1 MEDIKLD
8 ENKDKQKEKEIVK
21 DENKNQEKNNQNNNN
36 KNIPRKRREQKQ
48 KIQRERQNNYFRGR
62 KRFRYIY
69 RSKSRNADRNKKR
82 ALNKEDPI
90 FGFRNDKYKEIME
103 MNEDEKEDEEY
114 GFIFQSNKPLK
125 VYKTFDDMKLRD
137 ELMKGIYAYGFDKPS
152 SVQQR
157 AIMPIIEGKDVI
169 VQSQAGTGK
178 TCVFSVGALQRIE
191 TKIKDTQILILSPT
205 RELAEQSQKVI
216 LALGDYMKVTAH
228 CCVGGKS
235 VEEDLKRFNHGTQII
250 SGTPGRVYDM
260 IQRKTFKT
268 KNVKMLIIDEA
279 DEMLSKGFKE
289 QVYDIYRYLPVSTQN
304 VVVSA
309 TLPED
314 VLEMTSQFMAE
325 DTVKILVKRSKI
337 SLEGIK
343 QFYIDVEKEE
353 HKFATLCDLYDSL
366 TISQAVIFCNEKK
379 TVEWLT
385 TKMRENFFTVS
396 MMHGDLPQK
405 ERDKIMQEFRMG
417 ETRVLIAS
425 DIWGRG
431 LDVQQVSLVINYDL
445 PFNKEM
451 YIHRIGRSGRFGR
464 RGIAINLVKE
474 EQMKLLHDI
483 EKYYS
488 ITIDEMPN
496 NINEYL

>member
-1 MEDIKLD
+1 MELD
-8 ENKDKQKEKEIVK
+8 ENKEEPKNEIINNEDKKKSEIKKEDKKINNKKYRNEI
-21 DENKNQEKNNQNNNN
+21 NINQER
-36 KNIPRKRREQKQ
+36 RKREK
-48 KIQRERQNNYFRGR
+48 YFRGR

-69 RSKSRNADRNKKR
+69 RSKSRNADRNKNR
-82 ALNKEDPI
+82 ELNREDPI
-90 FGFRNDKYKEIME
+90 FGFHKDKYKEIME
-103 MNEDEKEDEEY
+103 MNEEEKEDEEY
-114 GFIFQSNKPLK
+114 GFIFQSNRRLK

-157 AIMPIIEGKDVI
+157 AIMPIIEGKDMI

-178 TCVFSVGALQRIE
+178 TCVFAVGALQRLE

-235 VEEDLKRFNHGTQII
+235 VDEDLKRFNHGTQII

-268 KNVKMLIIDEA
+268 KNVKMLVIDEA

-289 QVYDIYRYLPVSTQN
+289 QVYDIYRYLPVNTQN

-309 TLPED
+309 TLPDE

-337 SLEGIK
+337 SLDGIK
-343 QFYIDVEKEE
+343 QFYINVEKEE
-353 HKFATLCDLYDSL
+353 HKFSTLCDLYDSL
-366 TISQAVIFCNEKK
+366 TISQAVIFCNEK
-379 TVEWLT
+379 
-385 TKMRENFFTVS
+385 NS
-396 MMHGDLPQK
+396 
-405 ERDKIMQEFRMG
+405 RM
-417 ETRVLIAS
+417 A
-425 DIWGRG
+425 
-431 LDVQQVSLVINYDL
+431 
-445 PFNKEM
+445 M
-451 YIHRIGRSGRFGR
+451 
-464 RGIAINLVKE
+464 
-474 EQMKLLHDI
+474 
-483 EKYYS
+483 
-488 ITIDEMPN
+488 
-496 NINEYL
+496 